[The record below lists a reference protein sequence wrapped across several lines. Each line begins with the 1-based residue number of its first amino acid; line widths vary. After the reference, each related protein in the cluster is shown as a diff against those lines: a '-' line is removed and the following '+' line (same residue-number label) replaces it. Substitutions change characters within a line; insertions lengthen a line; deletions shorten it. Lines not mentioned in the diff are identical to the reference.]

1 MPSNAAD
8 PTLPM
13 HVLPAKRERPERPR
27 PVVAAMVL
35 VNLTGVGLFGL
46 SLLFATLGPAV
57 FFVPLAAAVM
67 MGWLGRGIWRGSR
80 GAYVITL
87 AIASFVV
94 LAGFA
99 SIGGASIL
107 VTGLQL
113 LLPVVL
119 IGLLTGQSAT
129 RAYFWTAR

>member
-1 MPSNAAD
+1 
-8 PTLPM
+8 
-13 HVLPAKRERPERPR
+13 
-27 PVVAAMVL
+27 MVM

-57 FFVPLAAAVM
+57 FFVPLTAAVV

-80 GAYVITL
+80 GAHLVVL
-87 AIASFVV
+87 AIALLVA
-94 LAGFA
+94 LAGIA

-113 LLPVVL
+113 LLPGTL
-119 IGLLTGQSAT
+119 IALLTAQATT
-129 RAYFWTAR
+129 RAYFWAR